1 MGGIIGMLEIII
13 LGIIQGITEFLPVSS
28 SGHLVIAKNILGIK
42 SPGNTLEVLFHFGTL
57 MSVMYVFFED
67 IKQIFSTI
75 KEKNNQLFIFYIMIA
90 TLPSIFAGLLLKDYF
105 LKIFENVHLVGLA
118 LCSTGLLLIL
128 SKRFKNNQKAIAFSS
143 SIAVGIAQAIAII
156 PGVSRSGS
164 TISMCMYLG
173 IPPKE
178 AARFS
183 FLLSIPV
190 ILGASILGFLEIES
204 NTTFNYLTLTVAITT
219 SFLTGVLALK
229 ILLKILETG
238 RFYFFG
244 LYCLI
249 AGVSTIFIWN

>member
-1 MGGIIGMLEIII
+1 MGRIIGMLEIII
-13 LGIIQGITEFLPVSS
+13 LGIIQGITEFLPISS
-28 SGHLVIAKNILGIK
+28 SGHLVIAQIILGIK

-57 MSVMYVFFED
+57 MSVVYVFFED
-67 IKQIFSTI
+67 IKQIISTMN
-75 KEKNNQLFIFYIMIA
+75 EKNNQLFIFYIIIA
-90 TLPSIFAGLLLKDYF
+90 TLPAIFTGLLFKDYF
-105 LKIFENVHLVGLA
+105 LIIFDNVHLVGFA

-143 SIAVGIAQAIAII
+143 SILVGIAQAIAII
-156 PGVSRSGS
+156 PGISRSGS
-164 TISMCMYLG
+164 TITMCMYLG

-204 NTTFNYLTLTVAITT
+204 NNTLNYLTLIVAVIT
-219 SFLTGVLALK
+219 SFVTGVLALK

-244 LYCLI
+244 FYCLI
-249 AGVSTIFIWN
+249 AGFSTIFI

>member
-1 MGGIIGMLEIII
+1 MDMLEIII
-13 LGIIQGITEFLPVSS
+13 LGIIQGITEFLPISS
-28 SGHLVIAKNILGIK
+28 SGHLVIAQNILGIK

-57 MSVMYVFFED
+57 MSVVYVFFED
-67 IKQIFSTI
+67 IKQIFLTMN
-75 KEKNNQLFIFYIMIA
+75 EKNNQLFIFYIIIA
-90 TLPSIFAGLLLKDYF
+90 TLPAIFAGLLLKDYF
-105 LKIFENVHLVGLA
+105 LKIFDNVHLVGFA
-118 LCSTGLLLIL
+118 LCSTGILLIL
-128 SKRFKNNQKAIAFSS
+128 SKRFKNNQKAISFSS
-143 SIAVGIAQAIAII
+143 SILVGIAQAIAII
-156 PGVSRSGS
+156 PGISRSGS

-204 NTTFNYLTLTVAITT
+204 NNTFNYLTLTVAITT
-219 SFLTGVLALK
+219 SFVTGVLALK

-244 LYCLI
+244 FYCLI
-249 AGVSTIFIWN
+249 AGVSTIFI

>member
-1 MGGIIGMLEIII
+1 MNILEIII
-13 LGIIQGITEFLPVSS
+13 LGIIQGITEFLPISS
-28 SGHLVIAKNILGIK
+28 SGHLVIAQNILGIK

-57 MSVMYVFFED
+57 MSVVYVFFED
-67 IKQIFSTI
+67 LKQILLTMN
-75 KEKNNQLFIFYIMIA
+75 EKNNQSFIFYIIIA
-90 TLPSIFAGLLLKDYF
+90 TLPAVFSGLLLKDYF
-105 LKIFENVHLVGLA
+105 LKIFDNVHLVGFA
-118 LCSTGLLLIL
+118 LCSTGFILIL
-128 SKRFKNNQKAIAFSS
+128 SKRFKNNQKAITFSS

-156 PGVSRSGS
+156 PGISRSGS

-204 NTTFNYLTLTVAITT
+204 NNTFNYLTLTVAITT
-219 SFLTGVLALK
+219 SFFTGVIALK
-229 ILLKILETG
+229 ILLKILEAG

-244 LYCLI
+244 FYCLI
-249 AGVSTIFIWN
+249 VGIITSFT

>member
-1 MGGIIGMLEIII
+1 MDMLEIII
-13 LGIIQGITEFLPVSS
+13 LGIIQGITEFLPISS
-28 SGHLVIAKNILGIK
+28 SGHLVIAQNILGIK

-57 MSVMYVFFED
+57 MSVVYVFFED
-67 IKQIFSTI
+67 LKQIFLTMN
-75 KEKNNQLFIFYIMIA
+75 EKNTQLFIFYIIIA
-90 TLPSIFAGLLLKDYF
+90 TLPAIFAGLLLKDYF
-105 LKIFENVHLVGLA
+105 LKIFDNVHLVGFA
-118 LCSTGLLLIL
+118 LCSTGFLLIL
-128 SKRFKNNQKAIAFSS
+128 SKKFKNNQKVIAFSS
-143 SIAVGIAQAIAII
+143 SILIGIAQAIAII
-156 PGVSRSGS
+156 PGISRSGS

-204 NTTFNYLTLTVAITT
+204 NNTFNYLTLTIAITT
-219 SFLTGVLALK
+219 SFFTGVLALK

-244 LYCLI
+244 FYCLI
-249 AGVSTIFIWN
+249 TGVSTILI

>member
-1 MGGIIGMLEIII
+1 MNILEIII
-13 LGIIQGITEFLPVSS
+13 LGIIQGITEFLPISS
-28 SGHLVIAKNILGIK
+28 SGHLVIAQIILGIK

-57 MSVMYVFFED
+57 MSVVYVFFED
-67 IKQIFSTI
+67 LKQILLTMN
-75 KEKNNQLFIFYIMIA
+75 EKSNQSFIFYIIIA
-90 TLPSIFAGLLLKDYF
+90 TLPAVFSGLLLKDYF
-105 LKIFENVHLVGLA
+105 LKIFDNVHLVGFA
-118 LCSTGLLLIL
+118 LCSTGFILIL
-128 SKRFKNNQKAIAFSS
+128 SKRFKNNQKAITFSS

-156 PGVSRSGS
+156 PGISRSGS

-190 ILGASILGFLEIES
+190 ILGASILGFLEMES
-204 NTTFNYLTLTVAITT
+204 NNTFNYLTLTVAITT
-219 SFLTGVLALK
+219 SFVTGVLALK

-244 LYCLI
+244 FYCLI
-249 AGVSTIFIWN
+249 TGVSTIFI

>member
-1 MGGIIGMLEIII
+1 MGGIINILEIII
-13 LGIIQGITEFLPVSS
+13 LGIIQGITEFLPISS
-28 SGHLVIAKNILGIK
+28 SGHLVIAQNILGIK

-57 MSVMYVFFED
+57 MSVVYVFFED
-67 IKQIFSTI
+67 LKQILLTMN
-75 KEKNNQLFIFYIMIA
+75 EKNNQSFIFYIIIA
-90 TLPSIFAGLLLKDYF
+90 TLPAVFSGLLLKDYF
-105 LKIFENVHLVGLA
+105 LKIFDNVHLVGFA
-118 LCSTGLLLIL
+118 LCSTGFILIL
-128 SKRFKNNQKAIAFSS
+128 SKRFKNNQKAITFSS

-156 PGVSRSGS
+156 PGISRSGS

-190 ILGASILGFLEIES
+190 ILGASILGFLEVE
-204 NTTFNYLTLTVAITT
+204 NTFNYLTLTVAITT
-219 SFLTGVLALK
+219 SFVTGVIALK

-244 LYCLI
+244 FYCLI
-249 AGVSTIFIWN
+249 AGVSTIFI

>member
-1 MGGIIGMLEIII
+1 MDMLEIII
-13 LGIIQGITEFLPVSS
+13 LGIIQGITEFLPISS
-28 SGHLVIAKNILGIK
+28 SGHLVIAQNLLSIK

-57 MSVMYVFFED
+57 MSVVYVFFED
-67 IKQIFSTI
+67 LKQLFLTMN
-75 KEKNNQLFIFYIMIA
+75 EKNNQLFIFYIIIA
-90 TLPSIFAGLLLKDYF
+90 TLPAIFAGLLLKDYF
-105 LKIFENVHLVGLA
+105 LKIFDNVHLVGFA

-128 SKRFKNNQKAIAFSS
+128 SKRFKNNRKTISFSS
-143 SIAVGIAQAIAII
+143 SIVVGIAQAIAII
-156 PGVSRSGS
+156 PGISRSGS

-173 IPPKE
+173 IAPKE

-204 NTTFNYLTLTVAITT
+204 NNTFNYLTLTVAIAT
-219 SFLTGVLALK
+219 SFFTGVLALK

-244 LYCLI
+244 FYCLI
-249 AGVSTIFIWN
+249 IGFSTIFI

>member
-1 MGGIIGMLEIII
+1 MGRIIGMLEIII
-13 LGIIQGITEFLPVSS
+13 LGIIQGITEFLPISS
-28 SGHLVIAKNILGIK
+28 SGHLVIAQIILGVK

-57 MSVMYVFFED
+57 MSVVYVFFED
-67 IKQIFSTI
+67 IKKIFLTMN
-75 KEKNNQLFIFYIMIA
+75 EKNNQLYIFYIIIA
-90 TLPSIFAGLLLKDYF
+90 TLPAIFAGLLLKDYF
-105 LKIFENVHLVGLA
+105 LIIFDNVYLVGLA

-143 SIAVGIAQAIAII
+143 SILVGIAQAIAII
-156 PGVSRSGS
+156 PGISRSGS
-164 TISMCMYLG
+164 TISICMYLG

-190 ILGASILGFLEIES
+190 ILGASILSFLEIES
-204 NTTFNYLTLTVAITT
+204 NLTFNYLTLTVAVIT
-219 SFLTGVLALK
+219 SFVTGVLALK

-244 LYCLI
+244 FYCLI
-249 AGVSTIFIWN
+249 AGVSTIFI

>member
-1 MGGIIGMLEIII
+1 MGGITGMLEIII
-13 LGIIQGITEFLPVSS
+13 LGIIQGVTEFLPVSS
-28 SGHLVIAKNILGIK
+28 SGHLVIAQTILGIK

-67 IKQIFSTI
+67 IKKIFSTI
-75 KEKNNQLFIFYIMIA
+75 NEKNNQLFIFYIITA
-90 TLPSIFAGLLLKDYF
+90 TLPAIFAGLLLKDYF
-105 LKIFENVHLVGLA
+105 LKIFDNVHLVGLA
-118 LCSTGLLLIL
+118 LCSNGLLLIL
-128 SKRFKNNQKAIAFSS
+128 SKRFKNNQKAIAFYS
-143 SIAVGIAQAIAII
+143 SIVVGIAQAISII

-190 ILGASILGFLEIES
+190 ILGASILGFFEIES
-204 NTTFNYLTLTVAITT
+204 NPTFNYLTLTIAITT
-219 SFLTGVLALK
+219 SFFTGVLALK
-229 ILLKILETG
+229 VLLKILETG

-244 LYCLI
+244 FYCLI
-249 AGVSTIFIWN
+249 AGISTIFI